1 MKITFLIIFLLSF
14 GTASSQDLV
23 KQVSVE
29 LKSRTDV
36 FQIVEEDKKQ
46 VTLFFSDK
54 RDVKMI
60 RFNEQFDILD
70 SLSTIRPSKD
80 FDNVIGH
87 SIDGD
92 NYYTY
97 WPHFKEKR
105 IESLCFN
112 FSSKKI
118 TSSSIPIDLGKEKLF
133 KRITVNNVFYLL
145 TIVKGTSILN
155 CYVLNKGQLEKKTID
170 LTLKVFY
177 NSENKKTVLWEILNQ
192 ETNFESELS
201 VQDIFDETP
210 PSLVLSANKRKV
222 YPIENNLIFTFDT
235 NKNYTQFLILNLT
248 DFSVSQKLFTQ
259 PYFEETEFNTPES
272 NSFLIDDQLIQL
284 KSNPSRMQIS
294 IKNVNDG
301 SEIKSLEVLL
311 DREIEFKN
319 SEIIQENLSVK
330 NTRVLDQSNQL
341 IRKLTYL
348 NPSVSCYEE
357 NGIYYLTLG
366 GVSMVQNNNAVA
378 FGAMIGG
385 LSGALIGA
393 LISPSY
399 SVSNLRSYQDRKVV
413 YINCLFDQQ
422 FNHVKGN
429 VTELPFDT
437 LRKFDQMN
445 KWLSDKTIFKIN
457 ANLYLGAYSV
467 SEKKYSFYK
476 F

>member
-1 MKITFLIIFLLSF
+1 MKFTFLIIFLLSI
-14 GTASSQDLV
+14 GTVSSQDLV
-23 KQVSVE
+23 KQVSLH

-46 VTLFFSDK
+46 VSLFFSD
-54 RDVKMI
+54 RQNAKMI
-60 RFNEQFDILD
+60 RFNEQLDVLD

-92 NYYTY
+92 DYYTY
-97 WPHFKEKR
+97 WPHSKEKK

-118 TSSSIPIDLGKEKLF
+118 SSKSISIDFGKEKLF

-170 LTLKVFY
+170 LTTKVFY

-222 YPIENNLIFTFDT
+222 YPIENDLIFTFDT
-235 NKNYTQFLILNLT
+235 NKNYTQFLIINLT
-248 DFSVSQKLFTQ
+248 DFSVSQKLFPQ

-272 NSFLIDDQLIQL
+272 NSFLINDQLLQL
-284 KSNPSRMQIS
+284 KSNPSRMHIS
-294 IKNVNDG
+294 IKNVTDG
-301 SEIKSLEVLL
+301 SEIKGLEVLL

-348 NPSVSCYEE
+348 NPSLSCYEDQS
-357 NGIYYLTLG
+357 IYYVTLG

-399 SVSNLRSYQDRKVV
+399 SVSNLNSYQDRKVV

-422 FNHVKGN
+422 FNHVKGEVKN
-429 VTELPFDT
+429 LPFDE
-437 LRKFDQMN
+437 LRKFDQKN
-445 KWLSDKTIFKIN
+445 DWLSDKTIFKIN
-457 ANLYLGAYSV
+457 SNLYLGAYSV